1 MTKYWGINTLILSI
15 GLSMENERKLDW
27 QTITLML
34 TGGDIRVT
42 LLEDG
47 AYEITDYTMPLNPRN
62 KKIVFKQ
69 DVPEYLLDGVSV
81 LSICENGEY
90 VDGIGKRYTDTVFYL
105 ESKK

>member
-1 MTKYWGINTLILSI
+1 MLSI
-15 GLSMENERKLDW
+15 GLFVRTERKVDW
-27 QTITLML
+27 QAITLML

-42 LLEDG
+42 LLEDD

-69 DVPEYLLDGVSV
+69 DMPKHLLDGVSV

-90 VDGIGKRYTDTVFYL
+90 IEGIGKKYTDTVFYL
-105 ESKK
+105 ESKNDNDQ